1 MFNGRYPGQQ
11 FHQIDKRNDMMS
23 DEEFQNEA
31 NQTELNEDQA
41 HENAAGEQEAASQT
55 QVLEAEN
62 AKLKDRLLRAVAEME
77 NLRKRTDRDVKDARQ
92 YAIANFARD
101 MLTATDNLSR
111 ALMTMAQEARDEAE
125 GPFKSLIE
133 GVEMTEREM
142 HRLLE
147 KNGITKL
154 EPKGEKFNPNFHQA
168 MFEIPN
174 SDVAEN
180 TVMEVMQA
188 GYVIGERVLRPAMV
202 GVAKGGPKVVPI
214 NNGDDAAEAGE
225 NVDRSV

>member
-1 MFNGRYPGQQ
+1 
-11 FHQIDKRNDMMS
+11 MS

-31 NQTELNEDQA
+31 NQNEQ
-41 HENAAGEQEAASQT
+41 ENAEAQEDAADEQNAASPIEA
-55 QVLEAEN
+55 LEAEN

-77 NLRKRTDRDVKDARQ
+77 NLRKRTERDVKDARS
-92 YAIANFARD
+92 YAMANFARD

-111 ALMTMAQEARDEAE
+111 ALLTMSDEAKAE
-125 GPFKSLIE
+125 ADGAFKSLIE

-154 EPKGEKFNPNFHQA
+154 EPKGEKFDPNFHQA

-174 SDVAEN
+174 NDVADG
-180 TVMEVMQA
+180 TVMEVVQA

-202 GVAKGGPKVVPI
+202 GVAKGGPKVAPVP
-214 NNGDDAAEAGE
+214 NGEATAAPSEGE

>member
-1 MFNGRYPGQQ
+1 
-11 FHQIDKRNDMMS
+11 MMS

-31 NQTELNEDQA
+31 NPEDLNQDQA
-41 HENAAGEQEAASQT
+41 EDNAADEQSAASPT

-92 YAIANFARD
+92 YAMANFARD

-111 ALMTMAQEARDEAE
+111 ALLTMPQEAKDEAE
-125 GPFKSLIE
+125 GSFKSLIE

-154 EPKGEKFNPNFHQA
+154 EPKGEKFDPNFHQA

-174 SDVAEN
+174 ADVADN
-180 TVMEVMQA
+180 TVMEVVQA

-202 GVAKGGPKVVPI
+202 GIAKGGPKVVPI
-214 NNGDDAAEAGE
+214 TNNDAPTDAGE
-225 NVDRSV
+225 NIDRSV

>member
-1 MFNGRYPGQQ
+1 
-11 FHQIDKRNDMMS
+11 MS

-31 NQTELNEDQA
+31 NQNEQET
-41 HENAAGEQEAASQT
+41 HEAQDNAADEQNAASPIEA
-55 QVLEAEN
+55 LEAEN

-77 NLRKRTDRDVKDARQ
+77 NLRKRTERDVKDARS
-92 YAIANFARD
+92 YAMANFARD

-111 ALMTMAQEARDEAE
+111 ALLTMSDESKAEADGA
-125 GPFKSLIE
+125 FKSLIE

-154 EPKGEKFNPNFHQA
+154 EPKGEKFDPNFHQA

-174 SDVAEN
+174 SDVADN
-180 TVMEVMQA
+180 TVMEVVQA

-202 GVAKGGPKVVPI
+202 GVAKGGPKVAPVP
-214 NNGDDAAEAGE
+214 NGDAATPAEGE

>member
-1 MFNGRYPGQQ
+1 
-11 FHQIDKRNDMMS
+11 MS

-31 NQTELNEDQA
+31 NQNEQET
-41 HENAAGEQEAASQT
+41 HEAQDNAADEQNAASPIEA
-55 QVLEAEN
+55 LEAEN

-77 NLRKRTDRDVKDARQ
+77 NLRKRTERDVKDARS
-92 YAIANFARD
+92 YAMANFARD

-111 ALMTMAQEARDEAE
+111 ALLTMSDESKAEADGA
-125 GPFKSLIE
+125 FKSLIE

-154 EPKGEKFNPNFHQA
+154 EPKGEKFDPNFHQA

-174 SDVAEN
+174 SDVADN
-180 TVMEVMQA
+180 TVMEVVQA

-202 GVAKGGPKVVPI
+202 GVAKGGPKVAPVP
-214 NNGDDAAEAGE
+214 NGDASTPAEGE